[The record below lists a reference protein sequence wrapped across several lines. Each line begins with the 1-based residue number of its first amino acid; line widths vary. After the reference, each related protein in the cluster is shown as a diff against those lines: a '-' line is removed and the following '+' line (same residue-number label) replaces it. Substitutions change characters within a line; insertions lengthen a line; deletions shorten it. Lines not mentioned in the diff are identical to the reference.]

1 MKAEDVVK
9 LVKKQIT
16 DVKIPNE
23 RRVFASVDKQKYKET
38 LLALKSNDITHLS
51 TITGV
56 DLGEQIVVIYHLDCG
71 DGVLLNLK
79 VPLPKND
86 PRLQTVTDIFPGAVL
101 YERDLMDMLGVK
113 VEGHPDPRR
122 IFLPEDW
129 PAGKYPLRKEAPKEE
144 APEAKK

>member
-23 RRVFASVDKQKYKET
+23 RRVFATVDKKNYKET
-38 LLALKSNDITHLS
+38 LLTLKSNDITHLS

-56 DLGEQIVVIYHLDCG
+56 DTGEQIVVIYHLDCG
-71 DGVLLNLK
+71 DRVMLSLK

-86 PRLQTVTDIFPGAVL
+86 PRLQTVTDVFPGAIL

-129 PAGKYPLRKEAPKEE
+129 PAGKYPLRKEEAPKKEE
-144 APEAKK
+144 AKK

>member
-38 LLALKSNDITHLS
+38 LLTLKSNDITHLS

-56 DLGEQIVVIYHLDCG
+56 DIGEQIVVIYHLDCG
-71 DGVLLNLK
+71 DGVVLSLK

-129 PAGKYPLRKEAPKEE
+129 PAGKYPLRKEEAPKE
-144 APEAKK
+144 AKK